1 MRNNTLLIATLVLGL
16 VALAVV
22 FSSREETKPEN
33 DKQPLIEASLL
44 NGLQSF
50 VVKSNGKTA
59 TLEKSAEGIWTVKDK
74 LGLPADI
81 ENRLTPLLRSLQK
94 ANNYGL
100 LTTNPKRLEKLGLA
114 DSSLTL
120 NAAGKSVT
128 IEFGKPT
135 EDGLGNSAR
144 LAGQPHAIRTDFS
157 GYLEGDASA
166 WVDFTLL
173 TAKGE
178 EVKSVAFTWADGK
191 REFIRPEKGKPFP
204 GKNDESM
211 SELCNTL
218 ATLRVSDAVAKGD
231 KEADTAFAKS
241 FQVRLGFFDGATATL
256 TFAKLAGK
264 TPTEPGKA
272 FVRVS
277 HSDAKHKVNSYA
289 AKVEFVAPAWI
300 MEQVPSSD
308 ADFKK
313 SQQPPAEAN
322 AAPSLRIPS
331 QGPLIS
337 APSPK

>member
-1 MRNNTLLIATLVLGL
+1 MRNKTLLIATLALGL
-16 VALAVV
+16 VALAAL
-22 FSSREETKPEN
+22 FLNREVPKPEN
-33 DKQPLIEASLL
+33 DKQPLVETGLL
-44 NGLQSF
+44 TSLQSF

-59 TLEKSAEGIWTVKDK
+59 TIEKSADGIWTVKEK
-74 LGLPADI
+74 LGLPADV
-81 ENRLTPLLRSLQK
+81 ENRLTPLIRSLQK

-100 LTTNPKRLEKLGLA
+100 LTANPKRLEKLGLT
-114 DSSLTL
+114 DSALTL
-120 NAAGKSVT
+120 NAPGKSIT

-144 LAGQPHAIRTDFS
+144 LQGQTNAIRTDFS
-157 GYLEGDASA
+157 GYLEGDAAA

-173 TAKGE
+173 ATKGE

-191 REFIRPEKGKPFP
+191 REFVRPEKGKPFP
-204 GKNDESM
+204 AKNDESLN
-211 SELCNTL
+211 ELCNSL
-218 ATLRVSDAVAKGD
+218 ATLRVADAVAKSD
-231 KEADTAFAKS
+231 KEAVAAFAKS
-241 FQVRLGFFDGATATL
+241 FQVKLGFFDGTTLTL

-264 TPTEPGKA
+264 TPAEPGKA
-272 FVRVS
+272 FVRLL

-289 AKVEFVAPAWI
+289 TKVEFVAPSWI
-300 MEQVPSSD
+300 MDQIPGSE

-337 APSPK
+337 VPAPK